1 MERISYVGFSS
12 NATTHLAMA
21 EMMTMTRIQDD
32 DGQRRDGDLTLT
44 FALYLVPSKDLQ
56 MNRVFRF
63 QIMLLVPI
71 WQDPMCHTLDQYVPP
86 RTFPFR
92 VCIFYVFRPFTT

>member
-44 FALYLVPSKDLQ
+44 FALYLVKDLQ
-56 MNRVFRF
+56 MNRVFRI
-63 QIMLLVPI
+63 QIMLFGKCYL
-71 WQDPMCHTLDQYVPP
+71 LDQYFPP
-86 RTFPFR
+86 LTFPFR
-92 VCIFYVFRPFTT
+92 VCIFYVFRPITT